1 MKIRVALILGGL
13 CASATVALAQPIPPT
28 PAPTIP
34 PPPRVAAPAPP
45 PPPPPPPPS
54 EGAPTPPSTPE
65 MAPTP
70 PSASEAAPPPPGAP
84 AAPAEASKEAAP
96 PFEFAI
102 QGKTD
107 AVSPYTAHDAKVEE
121 GKIDV
126 ATDKNTLTV
135 TMTGGAG
142 ANVFLGAHSEAMQS
156 FRLIQ
161 EFDVTS
167 TDPKVSQVILSLD
180 TKLVGFVR
188 SKHKAS
194 ACVHIASITVTPAG
208 WGTSPLAASLPRPC
222 VGPNPHPLGAANG
235 SMVKDPLPTIT
246 SEPLPLGRYVIDA
259 SFVITADAN
268 GLLDAHSTAIFS
280 PEPTEL
286 DPWEREHDPYNGEDK
301 AGYGFTSVITATLV
315 GAAPQSAEAVW
326 KKLDKKLAKARAEAK
341 KAAAEAKLA
350 NSNRPVYRQAAAPRS
365 FYPQAVAP
373 QPTLR

>member
-1 MKIRVALILGGL
+1 MA
-13 CASATVALAQPIPPT
+13 
-28 PAPTIP
+28 P
-34 PPPRVAAPAPP
+34 PPPPSTEPAPP
-45 PPPPPPPPS
+45 PPP
-54 EGAPTPPSTPE
+54 
-65 MAPTP
+65 
-70 PSASEAAPPPPGAP
+70 AP
-84 AAPAEASKEAAP
+84 AAPAEAGKEKEATP
-96 PFEFAI
+96 PFEFTI
-102 QGKTD
+102 QGKNEGIT
-107 AVSPYTAHDAKVEE
+107 PYTQHDAKVEE

-135 TMTGGAG
+135 TLTGGAG

-167 TDPKVSQVILSLD
+167 TDPKNSQVILSLD
-180 TKLVGFVR
+180 SKLVGFVR

-208 WGTSPLAASLPRPC
+208 WATSPLAASLPRPC

-259 SFVITADAN
+259 SFVVTADAN
-268 GLLDAHSTAIFS
+268 GLLDGHSTAIFS
-280 PEPTEL
+280 PEPKEL

-301 AGYGFTSVITATLV
+301 AGYGFTSVITATPV
-315 GAAPQSAEAVW
+315 GTAPQSAEAVW
-326 KKLDKKLAKARAEAK
+326 KKHAKKLAKARAEAK

-350 NSNRPVYRQAAAPRS
+350 NANQPQYRQAAVPVPY
-365 FYPQAVAP
+365 YPQAVAP

>member
-1 MKIRVALILGGL
+1 MKIRVGLILGGL

-34 PPPRVAAPAPP
+34 PPRVAAPVPP

-54 EGAPTPPSTPE
+54 EGAPTPPPTSE
-65 MAPTP
+65 MAPPTP
-70 PSASEAAPPPPGAP
+70 PASEAAPPPPGAP
-84 AAPAEASKEAAP
+84 AAAAEAAP
-96 PFEFAI
+96 PFEFTI
-102 QGKTD
+102 QGKNE
-107 AVSPYTAHDAKVEE
+107 AVSPYTEHDAKVEE

-156 FRLIQ
+156 FRLVQ

-167 TDPKVSQVILSLD
+167 TDPKLSQVILSLD

-222 VGPNPHPLGAANG
+222 VGPNCHPLGAANG

-268 GLLDAHSTAIFS
+268 GLLDAHSTAIFT

-301 AGYGFTSVITATLV
+301 AGYGFTSVITATPV
-315 GAAPQSAEAVW
+315 GAATQSAEAVW
-326 KKLDKKLAKARAEAK
+326 KKLEKKLAKARAEAK

-350 NSNRPVYRQAAAPRS
+350 NSNQPVYRQAAVPRAL
-365 FYPQAVAP
+365 YPQAVAP
-373 QPTLR
+373 QPTRR